1 MRRLILCALLLTA
14 CVPETTRDPGCAH
27 GAGFDL
33 YDGHTARGAF
43 GVFACVAFAIVASVK
58 R

>member
-1 MRRLILCALLLTA
+1 MNTYDSLLLFVCAL
-14 CVPETTRDPGCAH
+14 

-33 YDGHTARGAF
+33 YDGHAARGAF

>member
-1 MRRLILCALLLTA
+1 MRRLILCALLTA